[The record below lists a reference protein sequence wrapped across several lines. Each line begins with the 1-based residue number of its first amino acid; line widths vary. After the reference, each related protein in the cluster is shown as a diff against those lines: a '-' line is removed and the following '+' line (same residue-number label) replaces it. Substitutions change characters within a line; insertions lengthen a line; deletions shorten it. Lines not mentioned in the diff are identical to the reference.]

1 MRMGLGL
8 GAPMQAVSGESLPT
22 EGGIK
27 YGGYI
32 YHIFEADGELKV
44 LANVDV
50 EYLIVGGG
58 GGGSNNGGPSGGG
71 AGGLI
76 TNEGGDKLALSGG
89 TIYNVTIGTGGAGT
103 INSYNPGNVGA
114 DTTFSIKDGATL
126 FRAKGG
132 GGAGRGSSVAGGN
145 GGSGGGGAK
154 LAGGV
159 ALQTIPATEGYD
171 AGYGSNG
178 GTSGNQAVGSGGGG
192 ASGVPVNGV
201 SGDGNQK
208 GADGKQVFA
217 GFKIPSR
224 SDEEFGDW
232 YAGGGGGHQR
242 SDGGKGGGGASIYD
256 TVTPAPGISGVNGS
270 GGGGGA
276 CANNLSG
283 SGGSGIVI
291 VRYAV

>member
-1 MRMGLGL
+1 MIGMRMGMGL

-22 EGGIK
+22 EGGVE
-27 YGGYI
+27 YGGHI
-32 YHIFEADGELKV
+32 YHIFEADGELEV

-58 GGGSNNGGPSGGG
+58 GGGANYAGSSGGG
-71 AGGLI
+71 GGGLI
-76 TNEGGDKLALSGG
+76 TNEGGDKLTLLGG
-89 TIYNVTIGTGGAGT
+89 TIYNVSIGTGGAGKL
-103 INSYNPGNVGA
+103 NSTTRGNAGT

-132 GGAGRGSSVAGGN
+132 GGGGRYSIYAGGT
-145 GGSGGGGAK
+145 GGSGGGGAL

-178 GTSGNQAVGSGGGG
+178 GTSGNKTVGSGGGG

-201 SGDGNQK
+201 YGEGKQK

-224 SDEEFGDW
+224 SAEEFGDW
-232 YAGGGGGHQR
+232 YAGGGGGNEN
-242 SDGGKGGGGASIYD
+242 SDGGKGGGGRSTNTGAD
-256 TVTPAPGISGVNGS
+256 NGIDGSGS
-270 GGGGGA
+270 GGGA
-276 CANNLSG
+276 CPNNRSG